1 VRTTELGWLRS
12 LADDGG
18 QLLFLTGAGISA
30 ESGIPTFRGKEGFW
44 TQGSR
49 VYQPQELATWSAFS
63 RNPQLVWPW
72 YLWRRQRCRIADPN
86 SAHEDLVSLEAHL
99 GDQFLLIT
107 QNVDGLHT
115 RAGNS
120 RSRTY
125 EIHGNIDYMRCV
137 KRCGPKRPVPDLP
150 NIHEAC
156 RFDASWASALECGP
170 CRAWMRPHVLWF
182 DETYDEAN
190 YRFESSIQAGS
201 EADVLVVIGTTG
213 ATTLPAHLLHLAVR
227 RRIPIIDI
235 NPEPNPFA
243 EAAERSAGAW
253 LQCSA
258 SMGIRALRDA
268 LMVG

>member
-1 VRTTELGWLRS
+1 
-12 LADDGG
+12 
-18 QLLFLTGAGISA
+18 
-30 ESGIPTFRGKEGFW
+30 
-44 TQGSR
+44 
-49 VYQPQELATWSAFS
+49 
-63 RNPQLVWPW
+63 
-72 YLWRRQRCRIADPN
+72 
-86 SAHEDLVSLEAHL
+86 
-99 GDQFLLIT
+99 
-107 QNVDGLHT
+107 
-115 RAGNS
+115 
-120 RSRTY
+120 
-125 EIHGNIDYMRCV
+125 
-137 KRCGPKRPVPDLP
+137 
-150 NIHEAC
+150 
-156 RFDASWASALECGP
+156 
-170 CRAWMRPHVLWF
+170 MRPHVLWF